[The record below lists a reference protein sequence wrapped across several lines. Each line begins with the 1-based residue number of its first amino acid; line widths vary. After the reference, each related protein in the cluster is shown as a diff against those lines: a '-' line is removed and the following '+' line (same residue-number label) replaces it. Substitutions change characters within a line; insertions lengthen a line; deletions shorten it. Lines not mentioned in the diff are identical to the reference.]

1 VAEDRSDTWSHGITH
16 FGRGSDAFEAD
27 RVRLLEDGPLR
38 ATVRAETS
46 RPSDGSRMI
55 FEYTLHRDHDVVEV
69 RTAVDWR
76 GRYELL
82 KLRFPVAIDRPVA
95 TWETGYGHIE
105 REPDGAERPGQRWV
119 DVSGA
124 FDGGRA
130 GVSILNDGK
139 YSTDVLG
146 SEIGLTVLRSPIYAW
161 HDPFVPEP
169 DGVYPFTDQGLQEF
183 RYAIV
188 PHDGDWRDAG
198 TARRATEL
206 NMEPMAVLET
216 AHEGPMPP
224 SATFA
229 SCSAPGVALA
239 VLKRAEVGEALVL
252 RAHETWGRPAQARF
266 ELPRWGIGFDASF
279 GPSELK
285 TFRIEPDGRVTET
298 DLLEG
303 LEAEPA

>member
-1 VAEDRSDTWSHGITH
+1 
-16 FGRGSDAFEAD
+16 
-27 RVRLLEDGPLR
+27 
-38 ATVRAETS
+38 
-46 RPSDGSRMI
+46 
-55 FEYTLHRDHDVVEV
+55 
-69 RTAVDWR
+69 
-76 GRYELL
+76 
-82 KLRFPVAIDRPVA
+82 
-95 TWETGYGHIE
+95 
-105 REPDGAERPGQRWV
+105 
-119 DVSGA
+119 
-124 FDGGRA
+124 
-130 GVSILNDGK
+130 
-139 YSTDVLG
+139 
-146 SEIGLTVLRSPIYAW
+146 
-161 HDPFVPEP
+161 
-169 DGVYPFTDQGLQEF
+169 VYPFTDQGLQEF
-183 RYAIV
+183 RYAIA

-252 RAHETWGRPAQARF
+252 RAHETWGRPAQAHI